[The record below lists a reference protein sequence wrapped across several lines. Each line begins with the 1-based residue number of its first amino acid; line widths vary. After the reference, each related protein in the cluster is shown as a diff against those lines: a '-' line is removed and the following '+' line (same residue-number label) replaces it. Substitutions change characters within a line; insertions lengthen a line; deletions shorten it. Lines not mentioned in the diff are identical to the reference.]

1 MKRRVLGKTAPFH
14 LLSQKKTWR
23 RKLETVPF
31 WNGTIFFFPW
41 TRETG
46 EEGDF
51 FSFLCHRHPTFK
63 KTSTYQP
70 LSTCWTDGGGAAA
83 QWPPHPRLPPLFL
96 PIKIGEGEEKR
107 RPRTKEKRKTER
119 ERERDQGREKR
130 REKDERKRKEKKRKK
145 KTAKEEENTEEGGE
159 TAGPRASA
167 ASVAATPGK
176 PSAFLF
182 CLHFFPHHSRR
193 AQCTSAGGEKLV
205 MHSNQLM
212 WGGPSPAYVVGPG
225 SA

>member
-1 MKRRVLGKTAPFH
+1 MKKKARNGAVLKRHH
-14 LLSQKKTWR
+14 LLLPLDARNRGR
-23 RKLETVPF
+23 RR
-31 WNGTIFFFPW
+31 FFF
-41 TRETG
+41 
-46 EEGDF
+46 
-51 FSFLCHRHPTFK
+51 L
-63 KTSTYQP
+63 P
-70 LSTCWTDGGGAAA
+70 LSPPSNLQKDVDLPTTFHVLDGRWRGGSTVAAPSTSPSPVFA
-83 QWPPHPRLPPLFL
+83 YKNRGRGR
-96 PIKIGEGEEKR
+96 KKETENKREEKN
-107 RPRTKEKRKTER
+107 R

-130 REKDERKRKEKKRKK
+130 REKDERKRKEKERKK